1 MANEPIVSLSEK
13 DKGIKALGD
22 KIVGSWKNL
31 ELSVKQNLMLPAPA
45 AVPAVLKQDAEI
57 EATNPILSALDDI
70 KQAVLSLVD
79 RFTDILG
86 IEQNQLDILE
96 KPPEEDVDA
105 AVADAQSTELLK
117 EKVDDTGPGV
127 MRRTWDSLKDKA
139 RGMKDNLMGL
149 LKKGAVMGLLAGAFI
164 LINKYADEISA
175 ALTPV
180 VDGLKRFWTS
190 IKEDIGPLWDTLI
203 DTVKSA
209 FESLSNIIV
218 GLFTL
223 DTGKFMTGIKQL
235 FTEFIP
241 NVISYI
247 GQGITMVVKAIGEL
261 FGFDMSFCQDI
272 LQFFRDFP
280 ENVKKM
286 IENAINFIT
295 DTIPTKFNEMK
306 TAVSEWIGQKIDFIK
321 DEFMNAFTFITE
333 DVPAKIG
340 EMKDRIIGGVI
351 NMVDKIFSPV
361 RNLMQRMIISTKE
374 FLNSVIDKANVL
386 LPKKW
391 EIPKFDIP
399 PMMSETEIADK
410 AAGITTGD
418 ATGAEVEH
426 KKTKTAEG
434 FDGFSKSLDAN
445 LKNIEEFMKQTGTHL
460 NMKTSADWFS
470 QGMPN
475 YWFEDHKNGGGY
487 LIAPKNLSTIKD
499 TMESIKAIQGGMG
512 GYLDYSSESF
522 KNGASN
528 IVDPALPPGLQGT
541 NKIDGA
547 GLNAESSKY
556 SGAGSA
562 NPKINIISKNQGD
575 TISATKNVSINE
587 EKPVGADTSHLSNT
601 FFKKRK

>member
-105 AVADAQSTELLK
+105 AMADAQSTELLK
-117 EKVDDTGPGV
+117 EKDDDTGPGV

-218 GLFTL
+218 GL
-223 DTGKFMTGIKQL
+223 
-235 FTEFIP
+235 
-241 NVISYI
+241 
-247 GQGITMVVKAIGEL
+247 
-261 FGFDMSFCQDI
+261 
-272 LQFFRDFP
+272 
-280 ENVKKM
+280 
-286 IENAINFIT
+286 
-295 DTIPTKFNEMK
+295 
-306 TAVSEWIGQKIDFIK
+306 
-321 DEFMNAFTFITE
+321 
-333 DVPAKIG
+333 
-340 EMKDRIIGGVI
+340 
-351 NMVDKIFSPV
+351 IF
-361 RNLMQRMIISTKE
+361 
-374 FLNSVIDKANVL
+374 
-386 LPKKW
+386 
-391 EIPKFDIP
+391 
-399 PMMSETEIADK
+399 
-410 AAGITTGD
+410 
-418 ATGAEVEH
+418 
-426 KKTKTAEG
+426 
-434 FDGFSKSLDAN
+434 
-445 LKNIEEFMKQTGTHL
+445 
-460 NMKTSADWFS
+460 
-470 QGMPN
+470 
-475 YWFEDHKNGGGY
+475 
-487 LIAPKNLSTIKD
+487 
-499 TMESIKAIQGGMG
+499 
-512 GYLDYSSESF
+512 
-522 KNGASN
+522 
-528 IVDPALPPGLQGT
+528 
-541 NKIDGA
+541 
-547 GLNAESSKY
+547 
-556 SGAGSA
+556 
-562 NPKINIISKNQGD
+562 
-575 TISATKNVSINE
+575 
-587 EKPVGADTSHLSNT
+587 
-601 FFKKRK
+601 